1 MRQALNRQIRHL
13 ALHLGMA
20 AYLFLFLGY
29 VVPHHACEHT
39 ACDLHASAQLAEQAD
54 HHAVHNPDIC
64 QLCKTHGQLDLLA
77 LDAANVQIDEP
88 PSTFL
93 PENNAS
99 PRSLDG
105 ISLLSRAP
113 PIIA

>member
-1 MRQALNRQIRHL
+1 MRQTVSRQIRHA

-20 AYLFLFLGY
+20 AYLFFFLGY

-39 ACDLHASAQLAEQAD
+39 PCDLHTAAQFADQAD
-54 HHAVHNPDIC
+54 HHAIHNPDIC

-77 LDAANVQIDEP
+77 FDAAHARIDAS

-93 PENNAS
+93 FELNTS
-99 PRSLDG
+99 PRSLDVT
-105 ISLLSRAP
+105 SLLSRAP
-113 PIIA
+113 PVIA